1 MKGFQEF
8 WHGLTSIQ
16 KMVFVIISLIVL
28 WFLITTIKSRMSVVK
43 NQIENKSEVQILKEK
58 GVQPSYT
65 YDKYAGW
72 SDELDTAMRGG
83 GTDEDR
89 VFRIFGYMNNDM
101 DFIQLYKAFGVR
113 DGEDLNGWLKG
124 DLSATDIAKLNK
136 QLNYA
141 GITKRIT

>member
-16 KMVFVIISLIVL
+16 KMVFVIVSLIVL

-58 GVQPSYT
+58 GVQPSYS
-65 YDKYAGW
+65 YDKYLGW
-72 SDELDTAMRGG
+72 SDELDIAMRGG

-124 DLSATDIAKLNK
+124 DLSDTDIAKLNK